1 MLEESLKKPEQK
13 DRRNKKLAIT
23 NLDMPTHRG
32 KLGISRQQD
41 DYTSSELWPS
51 RVEQS
56 PRTQRDSLAL
66 SYRKAAIERADRNCS
81 MAHDWKAT
89 TGYAHS
95 VASTFVQEHKKS
107 GIEVQRRRD

>member
-66 SYRKAAIERADRNCS
+66 SYRKAAIE
-81 MAHDWKAT
+81 
-89 TGYAHS
+89 
-95 VASTFVQEHKKS
+95 
-107 GIEVQRRRD
+107 